1 MSKRAQR
8 PRAPRRAPK
17 RARPRSSSRRALLT
31 GIGIGL
37 AVLLVPLLALF
48 GWALLPGAGEGRR
61 LLVEWPRDLDAS
73 AAGERLARAGLVR
86 SPRLFAWYL
95 RVFSDAAELEPGAHV
110 LNDGLGA
117 RQLAQRLTRAR
128 SRPER
133 KVTVPEGWNHA
144 QLARRLEEQ
153 EICAESAFRKAV
165 MDPGLRRE
173 LGVSGESVEGLLFPA
188 TYELGVDSAP
198 AEVIRLL
205 VKTFRRRFD
214 ALAEKHPGAREELRQ
229 RRGWG
234 EHEIVT
240 LASIVEREAVVEDE
254 RPVIASV
261 YLNRLDDPEHKPEK
275 MLQADPTAAYGCVI
289 EPERAPSCAGFD
301 GKVTPA
307 LLRDA
312 QNRYNT
318 YRHPGL
324 PPGPIASPG
333 EASLRAVLAPAKTEF
348 LFFVA
353 TGGGRHRFSRSFA
366 DHNRAIEESR

>member
-1 MSKRAQR
+1 MSKRAPR

-17 RARPRSSSRRALLT
+17 KAKARSKSTRALAS

-37 AVLLVPLLALF
+37 AVLVLPLLALF

-61 LLVEWPRDLDAS
+61 LLVDWPADLNAS
-73 AAGERLARAGLVR
+73 AAGERLARAGLVQ

-153 EICAESAFRKAV
+153 EICAEAAFRKAV
-165 MDPGLRRE
+165 MDAGLRRE

-198 AEVIRLL
+198 AEVIRTL
-205 VKTFRRRFD
+205 VRTFRKRFE

-261 YLNRLDDPEHKPEK
+261 YLNRLDDPEHRPEK

-318 YRHPGL
+318 YKHPGL

-353 TGGGRHRFSRSFA
+353 AGNGRHRFSRSFA